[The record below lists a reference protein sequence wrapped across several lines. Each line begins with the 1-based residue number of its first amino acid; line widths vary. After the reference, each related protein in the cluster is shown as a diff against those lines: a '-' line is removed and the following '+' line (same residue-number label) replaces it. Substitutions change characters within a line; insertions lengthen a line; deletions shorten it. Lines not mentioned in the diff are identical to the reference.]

1 MVCFHAAHYLAFF
14 RRILIKFDYLEADYK
29 TLDADLREMNSEI
42 THVTEWV
49 CFNDTSISTLKD
61 NWFGLISQM
70 VEMASYP
77 TILFYEKL
85 DENDNYKTSAGFNLN
100 DRDLSDL

>member
-1 MVCFHAAHYLAFF
+1 
-14 RRILIKFDYLEADYK
+14 
-29 TLDADLREMNSEI
+29 
-42 THVTEWV
+42 
-49 CFNDTSISTLKD
+49 
-61 NWFGLISQM
+61 M

-85 DENDNYKTSAGFNLN
+85 DENDNYKTSACFNLN

>member
-1 MVCFHAAHYLAFF
+1 MVCFQAAHYLAFF
-14 RRILIKFDYLEADYK
+14 RRILIKFDHLEADY
-29 TLDADLREMNSEI
+29 SEI
-42 THVTEWV
+42 TPQTEWV